1 MKKEL
6 LAHLHRRIAQTAV
19 GPSTARGMGPTG
31 TIQAARSFLTNKID
45 LSEIARLRVA
55 EFPRFLDRKTEEL
68 KCALPQE
75 AQHWGASRKFLNI
88 FLRDVLY
95 ARWLCDGRSIDHLE
109 ESLEI
114 PIDKHVALHLKGK
127 PEGEFLPRWKT
138 IIGLEKKES
147 DQFQAVALTIAKK
160 RGFARI
166 HLDLEY
172 WRSDEALNGFKPSTP
187 R

>member
-1 MKKEL
+1 MKDEL
-6 LAHLHRRIAQTAV
+6 LTHLLRRIAQVAV
-19 GPSTARGMGPTG
+19 GPSTARGMGPAG
-31 TIQAARSFLTNKID
+31 TIQAARSFLAEKID
-45 LSEIARLRVA
+45 LSEVSRLTVE
-55 EFPRFLDRKTEEL
+55 EFPLFLDRNTREL
-68 KCALPQE
+68 QLALPQP
-75 AQHWGASRKFLNI
+75 AQHWGAARKFLNI

-95 ARWLCDGRSIDHLE
+95 TRWLCDGRSIDHLE

-147 DQFQAVALTIAKK
+147 DQFQAVALAIAKE